1 MIILKIQGGL
11 GNQMFQY
18 AAGRNLSISLD
29 TEIKLDITSYNNDV
43 KREYELKHFRIKD
56 IHANE
61 SEIASWRM
69 PEIFHDRYRKRILWY
84 LPFTYPKHFREKEID
99 FDSRFFNIH
108 DNCYVEGY
116 FQSKKYFINSESILR
131 KEFIKKILSLKI
143 NIIYQKLFRKRICQH
158 PHKER

>member
-43 KREYELKHFRIKD
+43 KREYELKHFSIKD

-61 SEIASWRM
+61 SEIALWR
-69 PEIFHDRYRKRILWY
+69 I
-84 LPFTYPKHFREKEID
+84 TT
-99 FDSRFFNIH
+99 N
-108 DNCYVEGY
+108 
-116 FQSKKYFINSESILR
+116 
-131 KEFIKKILSLKI
+131 LSLSPLFCVDIFLTLVKLM
-143 NIIYQKLFRKRICQH
+143 IILLTKS
-158 PHKER
+158 